1 MNQIQIAASEKTVRL
16 LRTKKA
22 AKNFQFLLA
31 HNRAA
36 NALTMLGLLYRLSS
50 VIITT
55 YTEKPV
61 QNSIKPTFFCRFKT
75 LVGRRKLGRDKDI
88 RPLELS
94 SLEQILQCLFGIL
107 VLVPRGCIKCM
118 SRYLSDELFVPV
130 DCSRVDQSVAMFA
143 ECWSQYLVKYSL
155 ILHSVRSNCEFEKNQ
170 YQKMLISVLPDSL
183 LTCLQCTAALC
194 RSITRCLFLQ
204 FPLLSCILE
213 LGGSMLGWHFTRTF
227 ERQSHARFQ
236 KFWRR
241 WKVWKI
247 NVSAFWRQMNH

>member
-1 MNQIQIAASEKTVRL
+1 MEWCSCSHQDFELVLVLLPIPKLSSCRHGFPRFSGPLDQFSVFYYIMFNWCSNYQMQKLTDYLPWPMNQIQIAASEKTVRL

-143 ECWSQYLVKYSL
+143 EC
-155 ILHSVRSNCEFEKNQ
+155 
-170 YQKMLISVLPDSL
+170 
-183 LTCLQCTAALC
+183 
-194 RSITRCLFLQ
+194 
-204 FPLLSCILE
+204 
-213 LGGSMLGWHFTRTF
+213 
-227 ERQSHARFQ
+227 
-236 KFWRR
+236 
-241 WKVWKI
+241 
-247 NVSAFWRQMNH
+247 